1 MMMKKSFLLGCITV
15 LCLLPAGCKQ
25 VENTN
30 VKANDAISEA
40 VYTEFGDKLYY
51 EGCHKG
57 DGKWRY
63 CYMIHDYEEKDV
75 IASVQSIVSR
85 VMEEE
90 DLDRNT
96 MVYFSEE
103 MNRTSTEVV
112 AFISNYIESDKE
124 KTKHIEGLEYLCING
139 TNMSIYNET
148 SPYNEPS
155 TYFNIEGIKYLEI
168 SKKIAEIAEEQGI
181 DWYEVF
187 PELETL
193 EVSYR

>member
-1 MMMKKSFLLGCITV
+1 
-15 LCLLPAGCKQ
+15 
-25 VENTN
+25 
-30 VKANDAISEA
+30 
-40 VYTEFGDKLYY
+40 
-51 EGCHKG
+51 
-57 DGKWRY
+57 
-63 CYMIHDYEEKDV
+63 MIHDYEVKDV

-85 VMEEE
+85 VMEDE

-112 AFISNYIESDKE
+112 AFISNYIASDKE
-124 KTKHIEGLEYLCING
+124 KTKQLDELEYLCIIG
-139 TNMSIYNET
+139 THDSIYNET

-168 SKKIAEIAEEQGI
+168 SKKIAEIAEEQGV

-187 PELETL
+187 PELEML
-193 EVSYR
+193 EIRNR

>member
-1 MMMKKSFLLGCITV
+1 MKKSFLLGCITV

-25 VENTN
+25 VEHTN
-30 VKANDAISEA
+30 AKANDAISEA
-40 VYTEFGDKLYY
+40 VYAEFGDKLYY
-51 EGCHKG
+51 RGCYRR
-57 DGKWRY
+57 DDKWRY
-63 CYMIHDYEEKDV
+63 YYMIHDYEEKDV

-112 AFISNYIESDKE
+112 AFISNYRTNYG
-124 KTKHIEGLEYLCING
+124 KTVQFDGLEYLRING
-139 TNMSIYNET
+139 THDSIYNET

-168 SKKIAEIAEEQGI
+168 SKKIAKIAEEQGV

-193 EVSYR
+193 EILDR